1 VAVVHSGAEPVFCD
15 VEDGTGLID
24 VESAAEAVTARS
36 AAIVPV
42 HLYGQTCNM
51 DAITALAKRHCL
63 LVIEDA
69 AQAHGARYGAKRAGS
84 LGDVAGFSF
93 YPSKNLGAL
102 GDGGAICTDSDQIA
116 GAARRLR
123 NLGQVGE
130 GEHLETGFRERL
142 DGLQA
147 ALLRVKLRRL
157 EELNAARRVVAAAYR
172 EILPQGCRTLEEDP
186 GGECVYHLFPV
197 RVDGRNEVRARLDA
211 RGIGTGV
218 HYWPA
223 VHNQPPFARC
233 HRAEVLR
240 AEEWSEQELSLPM
253 FAELTEDEVSSV
265 GEALADVLEE
275 TQ

>member
-1 VAVVHSGAEPVFCD
+1 
-15 VEDGTGLID
+15 
-24 VESAAEAVTARS
+24 
-36 AAIVPV
+36 
-42 HLYGQTCNM
+42 M
-51 DAITALAKRHCL
+51 DAVTALAKRYCL

-123 NLGQVGE
+123 NLGQMGE

-147 ALLRVKLRRL
+147 ALLRVKLGRL
-157 EELNAARRVVAAAYR
+157 EASNAARRVWAAAYR

-186 GGECVYHLFPV
+186 RGECVYHLFPV
-197 RVDGRNEVRARLDA
+197 RVDGRDEVRARLGA

-233 HRAEVLR
+233 HRAELSR
-240 AEEWSEQELSLPM
+240 AEQWSEQELSLPM

-265 GEALADVLEE
+265 GEALADILEGA
-275 TQ
+275 Q